1 MSSTLILV
9 RHGKSVWNVKN
20 IFTGW
25 IDVDLDDEGKKE
37 AQQSADLLKKARINP
52 SICFTSYLKRAQNT
66 LDIILKDMN
75 LDNLPV
81 HKSWKLNERHYGA
94 LQGLNK
100 DDVKNKYG
108 NDQFLK
114 WRRSYDVPPPS
125 LDKNDKSNPNNDP
138 LYKEEK
144 ELLPLTE
151 CLKDTYERVIP
162 YWMEVIQPAL
172 NDNTIIIAAHGNS
185 LRALCKKLFDLSDEN
200 IVQLEIP
207 TGNPLLIN
215 LNNSCKITSASYLD
229 PSRSEKLPKIDT

>member
-1 MSSTLILV
+1 MSSTLILL
-9 RHGKSVWNVKN
+9 RHGKSVWNAKN

-25 IDVDLDDEGKKE
+25 VDVDLHDEGKREAAKSAELLKE
-37 AQQSADLLKKARINP
+37 ANIKP

-66 LDIILKDMN
+66 LDIILEDLN
-75 LDNLPV
+75 LENLPV
-81 HKSWKLNERHYGA
+81 HRSWKLNERHYGA

-108 NDQFLK
+108 DDQFLK

-125 LDKNDKSNPNNDP
+125 LDESDNSNPNYDP
-138 LYKEEK
+138 LYKIDK
-144 ELLPLTE
+144 GSLPLTE

-162 YWMEVIQPAL
+162 YWTEAIEPIL
-172 NDNTIIIAAHGNS
+172 NNNTIIIAAHGNS
-185 LRALCKKLFDLSDEN
+185 LRSLCKKLFNISDEN

-215 LNNSCKITSASYLD
+215 LNNSCKITAASYLD
-229 PSRSEKLPKIDT
+229 PSRSEKLPKIDI

>member
-37 AQQSADLLKKARINP
+37 AQQSADLLKEARINP

-100 DDVKNKYG
+100 DDVKSKYG

-114 WRRSYDVPPPS
+114 WRRGYDVPPPS

-144 ELLPLTE
+144 ESLPLTE